1 MRHKPQQQQIVALAT
16 ILLLEKQC
24 FSSNA
29 DAFSFS
35 PVSLH
40 DKIGIRN
47 QRVSPT
53 SFTNKLIIDDHLKK
67 NFALQCPP
75 GGENAALQA
84 TKSYGLNKEG
94 DKKEASF
101 FSSDNANLV
110 AVTSTCAIIVL
121 DVILRR
127 IFQKLSIAFPS
138 SLAGCGILF
147 ATLLASGDSLY
158 NLFSPG
164 AAVLAKWLPVFFVPS
179 LVTLPLAEPL
189 GSSMEVI
196 KISSVILGGFLFT
209 LLSTSWSV
217 LGVRNLMKS
226 GSSAASTSDA
236 NTGSADGYLQSLKS
250 DSSTSA
256 VSKPKPA
263 FSASTLN
270 ALSFSAITCG
280 ALATLASRTSSLS
293 CITAPAKSAFLLF
306 TTLSTFVLGATRVP
320 ASITKIIHPLV
331 TCTSLTW
338 ILAKVLGL
346 LTNTGFRDMLLSYK
360 VGSLLPLAGTGAGD
374 VLLFMLGPAVVALAC
389 QMYNRKTLMKQNIAE
404 VSTAV
409 VGSSVGGLFGT
420 AFMVRLVQILN
431 PSIRLS
437 LLSRNITSPLA
448 MAIASMLGLSGAD
461 VSLAVSMV
469 VVSGLIGANFGAA
482 ILDSVKIFDPVA
494 RGLGIGAASHGL
506 GTAAFSKE
514 QDAFPFAAI
523 AMALTASFST
533 VMVSVPLVK
542 NLLVKI
548 ALGGGV

>member
-374 VLLFMLGPAVVALAC
+374 VLLFM
-389 QMYNRKTLMKQNIAE
+389 
-404 VSTAV
+404 
-409 VGSSVGGLFGT
+409 
-420 AFMVRLVQILN
+420 VRSN
-431 PSIRLS
+431 T
-437 LLSRNITSPLA
+437 NA
-448 MAIASMLGLSGAD
+448 
-461 VSLAVSMV
+461 
-469 VVSGLIGANFGAA
+469 
-482 ILDSVKIFDPVA
+482 K
-494 RGLGIGAASHGL
+494 
-506 GTAAFSKE
+506 K
-514 QDAFPFAAI
+514 
-523 AMALTASFST
+523 
-533 VMVSVPLVK
+533 
-542 NLLVKI
+542 
-548 ALGGGV
+548 